1 MFSFI
6 GDLWQTILMGI
17 GTVFV
22 SFGMALT
29 GVSEPLSEP
38 PVTAVQE
45 EDASELSVEMEE
57 SSRTSSVAS
66 ISNTDI
72 NSKSVVATLP
82 ATSATNVP
90 LPIINDSFEIQDV
103 KLTTNKDATTVV
115 ATWRTTKQARSR
127 IILDGQTY
135 ESGAGIG
142 TDHKVAVTGL
152 SPRTKYTYT
161 ITARTQD
168 SDQLE
173 DDYVGVYIAIPDF
186 KEFTVSFG
194 SLVNDCREFVV
205 SDADGKVV
213 SGVNLRISAYY
224 QTSSSTAAYSPGDKD
239 IQSDSNG
246 IAKYC
251 GGVAKYAN
259 VVYRVESEKTGNFRF

>member
-1 MFSFI
+1 MFSLI

-45 EDASELSVEMEE
+45 EDVSELSVEMEE

-66 ISNTDI
+66 ISNTDV

-82 ATSATNVP
+82 ATSATNIP
-90 LPIINDSFEIQDV
+90 LPIINDSFEIQGV
-103 KLTTNKDATTVV
+103 KLTTNKDATTIVV
-115 ATWRTTKQARSR
+115 TWQTTKQARSR
-127 IILDGQTY
+127 MILDGQTY
-135 ESGAGIG
+135 ESEGGIG

-152 SPRTKYTYT
+152 SPRTKYNYT

-168 SDQLE
+168 SNQLE
-173 DDYVGVYIAIPDF
+173 DDHVGVYIPIPDF
-186 KEFTVSFG
+186 KEFTISFG

-205 SDADGKVV
+205 SDAVGKTV
-213 SGVNLRISAYY
+213 SGVNLRISANYR
-224 QTSSSTAAYSPGDKD
+224 TSSTSNLYSTGYKD
-239 IQSDSNG
+239 IKSGANG

-251 GGVAKYAN
+251 EGLVKYADT
-259 VVYRVESEKTGNFRF
+259 VYKVESEKTGNFTF